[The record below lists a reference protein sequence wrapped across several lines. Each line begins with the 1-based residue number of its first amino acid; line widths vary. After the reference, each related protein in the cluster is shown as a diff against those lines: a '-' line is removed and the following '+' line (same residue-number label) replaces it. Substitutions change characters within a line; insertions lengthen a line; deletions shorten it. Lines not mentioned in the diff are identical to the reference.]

1 MSILTDLQAAAAVD
15 PAFIAYRL
23 VRNRKFGEA
32 VKAYDRI
39 LEDAPDKSPLWV
51 NRGVALQAENRLEE
65 AIASFN
71 TALACD
77 DEDYGAYVNRG
88 IVYGWLGKYHKAI
101 ADYARAI
108 ELEPDSE
115 PAHLGRAVILAALGN
130 FEDAVKDADYVLAM
144 NPGSG
149 DAHYNKA
156 LSLLSMG
163 QYAEGFREHEWR
175 FGTKSVLGQHRFKK
189 PMWQGEKTSK
199 RILVHCEQG
208 LGDNL
213 QLCRYL
219 DNMKHLNVTIEAPKQ
234 LSRLFEVFGF
244 PVVERGLPLE
254 FDLHCPMMSLAAIFG
269 TTLETVPKQFP
280 YLRAEKDDIAHW
292 KRALSGLT
300 GKKVGVSWSSGVRLE
315 QVIAVTMQRR
325 KSIPTKDF
333 AGLLD
338 VPGIS
343 FVSLQKEEPH
353 DGVIPSLY
361 DPMPQVRDLADTAA
375 IIANLDL
382 VVTVDSAVAHL
393 AGAMGKPVWVLNRY
407 DICWRWLSGETESP
421 WYDNVKIYRQHA
433 PMKWDGVLSEL
444 KEDLEKYAT
453 GTPQV

>member
-1 MSILTDLQAAAAVD
+1 MSLLTDLQAAVAVD

-32 VKAYDRI
+32 VKAYDSI
-39 LEDAPDKSPLWV
+39 LEDTPGKAPLWV

-71 TALACD
+71 QALQCD

-88 IVYGWLGKYHKAI
+88 IVFGWLGRYHKAI

-115 PAHLGRAVILAALGN
+115 PAHLGRAVIYAALGD
-130 FEDAVKDADYVLAM
+130 FEEAVKDADYVLAM

-163 QYAEGFREHEWR
+163 DYTEGFREHEWR
-175 FGTKSVLGQHRFKK
+175 FGTKSVLGPHRFKV
-189 PMWQGEKTSK
+189 PLWQGERTSK

-213 QLCRYL
+213 QFCRYL
-219 DNMKHLNVTIEAPKQ
+219 AKMTHLNVTIETPKQ
-234 LSRLFEVFGF
+234 LTRLIEQFGF
-244 PVVERGLPLE
+244 PVVERDSKLPE
-254 FDLHCPMMSLAAIFG
+254 FELHCPMMSLGAIFG
-269 TTLETVPKQFP
+269 TTLSTVPKGTYFKAP
-280 YLRAEKDDIAHW
+280 IDESVRWHRELAR
-292 KRALSGLT
+292 LP

-333 AGLLD
+333 SQLLD
-338 VPGIS
+338 IPGIS

-353 DGVIPSLY
+353 DGAVSSLY
-361 DPMPQVRDLADTAA
+361 DPMPQVKDLADTAA
-375 IIANLDL
+375 IIENLDL

-393 AGAMGKPVWVLNRY
+393 AGALGKPVWVLNRY

-421 WYDNVKIYRQHA
+421 WYDNVKLYRQHA
-433 PMKWDGVLSEL
+433 PMKWDGLLAEL
-444 KEDLEKYAT
+444 KEDLEKYAA
-453 GTPQV
+453 